1 MIESTPKDSVENKQ
15 ISKLKSDN
23 LNYKMLMI
31 KLYLYLE
38 LLTTQNIEKHN
49 KKMFTH
55 LLNIVLYHFKTINYN
70 CIAKKK

>member
-31 KLYLYLE
+31 KL
-38 LLTTQNIEKHN
+38 
-49 KKMFTH
+49 
-55 LLNIVLYHFKTINYN
+55 
-70 CIAKKK
+70 